1 MMSVSKFQVLFGFA
15 LFAVIGSGSFV
26 ASTVQAQSTASCN
39 WFTGVYR
46 DQGRGVIVHI
56 GDNRLV
62 VYNGNPVPLSGKCTS
77 ADRIEATFGNG
88 TTLTGRKSQSDIA
101 WSNGTVWRR
110 QSSNV
115 TYPLNGF

>member
-1 MMSVSKFQVLFGFA
+1 MGVNKFRILAGFA
-15 LFAVIGSGSFV
+15 LFAVIGSGSLV
-26 ASTVQAQSTASCN
+26 TSTVQAQSAASCN
-39 WFTGVYR
+39 WFTGVYV
-46 DQGRGVIVHI
+46 DQGKGVIVHI

-62 VYNGNPVPLSGKCTS
+62 VYNGNPAPLSGRCTS

-88 TTLTGRKSQSDIA
+88 RTLMGRKSQNDIA

-115 TYPLNGF
+115 TYPLGGF